1 MQLILF
7 NIGLISILSQVI
19 LLRELAVA
27 FYGVELIY
35 LFALGVWLFFTA
47 AGAMISRYR
56 IATAGAITIAF
67 LCLAVLLPLDVLF
80 IRASRLIFAGVPGAY
95 LPFYQQLLVPML
107 ALFPIGLLA
116 GFLFPLAATIYI
128 NEKPDKEREGN
139 DKIQSSQRTLALAYG
154 IESLGALAGGILST
168 FFLKFDISVLAAT
181 LLCSIFIAL
190 IPLIFLRKTK
200 RSRPLKNTPSCHSGL
215 DPESS
220 DDLKILDSGL
230 RRNDDRETELEFFK
244 GLRTLWLAT
253 IIAVCCLI
261 ALNWTSWLDRKTIG
275 WNHPN
280 LLESQDTAYGRITVT
295 GLSGQAAVFE
305 NDVLSFE
312 TEGTEG
318 ETFAHLTALQHPHPR
333 KVLLLGGGMEG
344 VVEALRQHPVEK
356 IDVVELNP
364 RMVRMVSV
372 HMPPQRQSALTTP
385 PVRLIFADP
394 RDFLR
399 HSDAYDLI
407 LVAMPDPAS
416 GQTNRFYTREFFQAC
431 AARLRPG
438 GVIGLRLRAA
448 ENIWPPPLMYRMTS
462 IDSALKSVFPHIL
475 FLPGTTNIVTAAATP
490 LPENAATLIERWQS
504 RQISARLV
512 RPPFINYLFTN
523 DRFQEIRQIL
533 ETTVISPNSDIRPVC
548 YRYTLQIW
556 LSKFFPRASFLDV
569 TLPLPAVLLYLSV
582 MAGAFFLARSYP
594 SIFIYARRRSQ
605 RSMKI
610 PPNPPL
616 AKGGW
621 GDFHIKRIFLAGVA
635 GFCGMILQNVLLLH
649 YQVKDGALYQDIGL
663 LIACFMA
670 GMALGAILLPRCL
683 FLPDRR
689 WGGGLLGGFFTL
701 TILIYFIL
709 IRDGGAGLL
718 LMACLLAFTGFFT
731 GALFAYA
738 TLADATEGPSL
749 ISPLYAADLIGGGS
763 GAILGGLLLIPAAG
777 LDIPVQIVSALI
789 LLSFLII

>member
-1 MQLILF
+1 MVYFILF

-35 LFALGVWLFFTA
+35 LFALGIWLFFTA

-56 IATAGAITIAF
+56 IATAGTMTVAF

-80 IRASRLIFAGVPGAY
+80 IRAGRLIFAGVPGAY

-107 ALFPIGLLA
+107 ALFPIGLLT
-116 GFLFPLAATIYI
+116 GFLFPLATTIYI
-128 NEKPDKEREGN
+128 SEKPDKERESN
-139 DKIQSSQRTLALAYG
+139 DKIQASQRTLALAYG

-168 FFLKFDISVLAAT
+168 LFLKLDIPVLAAT
-181 LLCSIFIAL
+181 LLCSVFIAL
-190 IPLIFLRKTK
+190 IPLIFMRKTE
-200 RSRPLKNTPSCHSGL
+200 RSRPLIHSRAW
-215 DPESS
+215 
-220 DDLKILDSGL
+220 K
-230 RRNDDRETELEFFK
+230 
-244 GLRTLWLAT
+244 LAL
-253 IIAVCCLI
+253 IISVCCLV

-295 GLSGQAAVFE
+295 GLSGQAAVFD

-318 ETFAHLTALQHPHPR
+318 ETFAHLTALQHPHPL
-333 KVLLLGGGMEG
+333 KVLLLGGGTEG
-344 VVEALRQHPVEK
+344 LVEALRQHPVEK

-364 RMVRMVSV
+364 RMVRMVTR
-372 HMPPQRQSALTTP
+372 HMPPQRQNALTTP

-394 RDFLR
+394 RVFLR

-416 GQTNRFYTREFFQAC
+416 GQTNRFYTREFFHSC
-431 AARLRPG
+431 ADRLRPG
-438 GVIGLRLRAA
+438 GVIGLRLRSA

-462 IDSALKSVFPHIL
+462 IYGALKSVFPHVL
-475 FLPGTTNIVTAAATP
+475 FLPGTTNIVTASATP
-490 LPENAATLIERWQS
+490 LAKDAAPLIERWQS
-504 RQISARLV
+504 RQISAHLV

-569 TLPLPAVLLYLSV
+569 TLPLPAVLLSLAV

-594 SIFIYARRRSQ
+594 SIFIHARWRSQ

-610 PPNPPL
+610 PPAPL
-616 AKGGW
+616 CQRGVR
-621 GDFHIKRIFLAGVA
+621 GDFPIKRIFLAGVA

-683 FLPDRR
+683 SLPNRR
-689 WGGGLLGGFFTL
+689 WGGVLLGGFFTL

-709 IRDGGAGLL
+709 IRDGGTGLL
-718 LMACLLAFTGFFT
+718 LMACLLVFTGFFT

-763 GAILGGLLLIPAAG
+763 GAILGGLLLIPATG
-777 LDIPVQIVSALI
+777 LDIPVQIVSAII

>member
-35 LFALGVWLFFTA
+35 LFALGIWLFFTA

-56 IATAGAITIAF
+56 IATAGAMTFAF

-107 ALFPIGLLA
+107 ALFPIGLLT

-128 NEKPDKEREGN
+128 NERPDKEREGN
-139 DKIQSSQRTLALAYG
+139 DKIQTSQRTLALAYG

-168 FFLKFDISVLAAT
+168 LFLKFDISVLAAT
-181 LLCSIFIAL
+181 LLCSVFIAL
-190 IPLIFLRKTK
+190 TPLIFMRKTE
-200 RSRPLKNTPSCHSGL
+200 RSRPLIHS
-215 DPESS
+215 
-220 DDLKILDSGL
+220 KAW
-230 RRNDDRETELEFFK
+230 K
-244 GLRTLWLAT
+244 LAL
-253 IIAVCCLI
+253 IISVCCLV

-275 WNHPN
+275 WNHSH
-280 LLESQDTAYGRITVT
+280 LMESQDTAYGRIAVT

-344 VVEALRQHPVEK
+344 IVEALRQHRVEK
-356 IDVVELNP
+356 IDVVELNS
-364 RMVRMVSV
+364 RMVRMVSR
-372 HMPPQRQSALTTP
+372 HMPPQRQSTLNTP

-431 AARLRPG
+431 AARLRFG
-438 GVIGLRLRAA
+438 GVIGLRLRSA
-448 ENIWPPPLMYRMTS
+448 ENIWPPPLMYRMAS
-462 IDSALKSVFPHIL
+462 IDGALKSVFPHVL
-475 FLPGTTNIVTAAATP
+475 FLPGTTNIVTASLTP
-490 LPENAATLIERWQS
+490 LAEDAVPLIERWQS

-523 DRFQEIRQIL
+523 DRFQEIRKIL
-533 ETTVISPNSDIRPVC
+533 QTTVISANSDIRPVC

-556 LSKFFPRASFLDV
+556 LSKFFPRASFMDV
-569 TLPLPAVLLYLSV
+569 TLPLPAVLFSLAV
-582 MAGAFFLARSYP
+582 MAWAFFLARSHP
-594 SIFIYARRRSQ
+594 S
-605 RSMKI
+605 
-610 PPNPPL
+610 
-616 AKGGW
+616 
-621 GDFHIKRIFLAGVA
+621 IKRIFLAGVA

-683 FLPDRR
+683 SLPDRR

-701 TILIYFIL
+701 TILIYFVL
-709 IRDGGAGLL
+709 TRDGGTGLL
-718 LMACLLAFTGFFT
+718 LMACLLAFSGFFV

-738 TLADATEGPSL
+738 TLADTTDRHSL

-763 GAILGGLLLIPAAG
+763 GALLGGLLLIPAAG
-777 LDIPVQIVSALI
+777 LDIPVQIVSAII

>member
-1 MQLILF
+1 MVLNITLTEIEGNKGTLCDTDAVDACLRLFREKYFQLYIMVMQLILF
-7 NIGLISILSQVI
+7 NIGLISLLSQVI
-19 LLRELAVA
+19 LLRELSVA

-56 IATAGAITIAF
+56 VATAGTMTFAF
-67 LCLAVLLPLDVLF
+67 LCLAILLPLDVLF
-80 IRASRLIFAGVPGAY
+80 IRGSRLLFAGVPGAY
-95 LPFYQQLLVPML
+95 LPFYQQLLVPVL
-107 ALFPIGLLA
+107 ALFPIGLLT
-116 GFLFPLAATIYI
+116 GFLFPLAATIFI
-128 NEKPDKEREGN
+128 HEKPDSK
-139 DKIQSSQRTLALAYG
+139 RTLAGAYG

-168 FFLKFDISVLAAT
+168 LFLKFDIPVLAAT
-181 LLCSIFIAL
+181 LLGSIFIAL
-190 IPLIFLRKTK
+190 TPLISLKKTDK
-200 RSRPLKNTPSCHSGL
+200 AWL
-215 DPESS
+215 
-220 DDLKILDSGL
+220 
-230 RRNDDRETELEFFK
+230 
-244 GLRTLWLAT
+244 LAT
-253 IIAVCCLI
+253 IIAVCCLV

-275 WNHPN
+275 WNHPH
-280 LLESQDTAYGRITVT
+280 LMESQDTAYGRITVT

-305 NDVLSFE
+305 NNVLSFE

-333 KVLLLGGGMEG
+333 QVLLLGGGMEG
-344 VVEALRQHPVEK
+344 LVEALRQHPVEK
-356 IDVVELNP
+356 IDVVELNS
-364 RMVRMVSV
+364 RMVEMVSR
-372 HMPPQRQSALTTP
+372 HMPLQRQSTLNTP

-438 GVIGLRLRAA
+438 GVIGLRLRSA
-448 ENIWPPPLMYRMTS
+448 ENIWPPPLMYRMAS
-462 IDSALKSVFPHIL
+462 INEALKSVFPHVL

-490 LPENAATLIERWQS
+490 LAEDAAPLIERWQS

-512 RPPFINYLFTN
+512 RPPFITYLFTN
-523 DRFQEIRQIL
+523 DRFQEIRNIL
-533 ETTVISPNSDIRPVC
+533 QTTAISANSDIRPVC

-556 LSKFFPRASFLDV
+556 LSKFFPRASFHDV
-569 TLPLPAVLLYLSV
+569 TLPLPAVLFSLAV
-582 MAGAFFLARSYP
+582 MAGAFFLARSHP
-594 SIFIYARRRSQ
+594 SIS
-605 RSMKI
+605 
-610 PPNPPL
+610 
-616 AKGGW
+616 
-621 GDFHIKRIFLAGVA
+621 RIFPGKRVLLAGMA

-670 GMALGAILLPRCL
+670 GMALGAIFLPRRL
-683 FLPDRR
+683 SLPDRR
-689 WGGGLLGGFFTL
+689 WGGGLLGGFFAL
-701 TILIYFIL
+701 TILIYFVL

-718 LMACLLAFTGFFT
+718 FMACLLAFSGFFV
-731 GALFAYA
+731 GGLFAYA
-738 TLADATEGPSL
+738 TLTNATDSYPL

-763 GAILGGLLLIPAAG
+763 GALLGGLLLIPAAG

-789 LLSFLII
+789 LLSFLVV

>member
-7 NIGLISILSQVI
+7 NIGLISLLSQVI
-19 LLRELAVA
+19 LLRELSVA

-35 LFALGVWLFFTA
+35 LFALGIWLFFTA

-56 IATAGAITIAF
+56 IATAGAMTVAF

-107 ALFPIGLLA
+107 ALFPIGLLT

-128 NEKPDKEREGN
+128 NEKPNKEREGN

-168 FFLKFDISVLAAT
+168 LFLKFDIPVLAAT
-181 LLCSIFIAL
+181 LLCSVFIAL
-190 IPLIFLRKTK
+190 IPLIFMRKTDK
-200 RSRPLKNTPSCHSGL
+200 AWR
-215 DPESS
+215 
-220 DDLKILDSGL
+220 
-230 RRNDDRETELEFFK
+230 
-244 GLRTLWLAT
+244 LAAV
-253 IIAVCCLI
+253 IAVCCLI

-275 WNHPN
+275 WNHPH
-280 LLESQDTAYGRITVT
+280 LVESQDTAYGRITVT

-305 NDVLSFE
+305 NNVLSFE

-333 KVLLLGGGMEG
+333 QVLLLGGGMEG
-344 VVEALRQHPVEK
+344 LVEALRQHPVEK

-364 RMVRMVSV
+364 RMIRMVSR
-372 HMPPQRQSALTTP
+372 HMPPERQSTLNTP

-431 AARLRPG
+431 AARLHPG
-438 GVIGLRLRAA
+438 GVIGLRLRSA
-448 ENIWPPPLMYRMTS
+448 ENIWPPPLMYRMAS
-462 IDSALKSVFPHIL
+462 IDGALKSVFPHVL

-490 LPENAATLIERWQS
+490 LAEDAAPLIERWQS

-523 DRFQEIRQIL
+523 DRFQEIRQIM

-556 LSKFFPRASFLDV
+556 LSKFFPRASFHDV
-569 TLPLPAVLLYLSV
+569 TLPAVLFSLAV
-582 MAGAFFLARSYP
+582 MAGAFFLARSHP
-594 SIFIYARRRSQ
+594 SISRIF
-605 RSMKI
+605 
-610 PPNPPL
+610 P
-616 AKGGW
+616 G
-621 GDFHIKRIFLAGVA
+621 KRVFLAGMA

-683 FLPDRR
+683 SLPDRS

-701 TILIYFIL
+701 TILIYFVL
-709 IRDGGAGLL
+709 IRDGGTGLL
-718 LMACLLAFTGFFT
+718 LMAGLLVFSGFFV

-738 TLADATEGPSL
+738 TLTDAADRHSL

-763 GAILGGLLLIPAAG
+763 GALLGGLLLIPAAG